1 MRDEAEHY
9 RQRAAH
15 CRELAEA
22 ARDELVI
29 QRLMELA
36 ADFEEEADRLDAA
49 AEQL

>member
-22 ARDELVI
+22 ARDDLVI
-29 QRLMELA
+29 LRLMELA
-36 ADFEEEADRLDAA
+36 ADFEEEADRLDS

>member
-1 MRDEAEHY
+1 MRTEAEHY

-22 ARDELVI
+22 ARDYLVI
-29 QRLMELA
+29 QPLMELA